1 MILLGETACLAGRK
15 NFIYTAVGLAVA
27 ILIILISSR
36 CCSLKRCNILLLFCC
51 LAGGIGLGM
60 ISLGT
65 RTESEELLGE
75 RLSVTGWVV
84 DAEVKDDTL
93 IFVIKAGGRQMRL
106 YVPKEMM
113 ETAGG
118 RPGAFEAPREAGEK
132 SGASEA
138 PREAGEKSGAS
149 EAPRAIGEEGVY
161 VGCEITAEGELV
173 MPEAGTNPGSY
184 DSYAYYSGND
194 ISGNIYAERA
204 ELTGRKRQVSYA
216 LACLRK
222 KMTEQL
228 YIYFPEKQA
237 AFLAGL
243 ILGEKSGMDRE
254 TKLLYM
260 KNGLAHIL
268 AISGMHIAI
277 IAGAVERILKL
288 LGMGRKKRGIA
299 VILMVLLYGVMTG
312 LAASTIRA
320 IVMLSMK
327 HIGILI
333 GRTSDVPTDMMTAI
347 LIISIMNPWSVFTV
361 GPQLSFVAA
370 LSMYISNE
378 IFICFFGWKKCFLK
392 KKTARQLARD
402 THPGELSK
410 SDSRERMLLNEWLRS
425 MLKDERLEKMIDKD
439 KRKKIVH
446 KIVRIHISTLVINL
460 LVTPVLIYHYYE
472 IYPYGML
479 LGIIILPTVSF
490 VIAGGFIVIL
500 LGFLS
505 CYMGGAVPL
514 DAAKAAAWLTG
525 KVLAF
530 YEWLCRVGLRLPGS
544 SINPGHAGVITVILC
559 IGIILIVMW
568 WLLHRGKQ
576 RQGRVALIT
585 AGVICAVSAAVF
597 LLLTGYLN
605 RRKERVI
612 YLDVGQGLSVVI
624 HIPDKGNYLVD
635 GGSTSKTDV
644 GEYAIIPALKYY
656 GMSDVR
662 AVFVSHTDMDHI
674 SGIIELGELAQL
686 YRIRIESVCMAAADE
701 EDENYMLLKEAM
713 EDITFITGLSS
724 GDVIDGCFTVIYP
737 FAGEN
742 GSTMSAED
750 STENGSTMSAE
761 DSTENG
767 STMSAEDS
775 TENGSTMS
783 AEDSTE
789 NGSRHEEDSDA
800 MGSDHNRNDS
810 CLVIKGCDTLFPGD
824 ISSEIE
830 RHIVCDSEAGRIPD
844 IRAGTLVV
852 SHHGS
857 RYSSDPEFLRAV
869 GADAAVISC
878 GRNNSYGHPA
888 PETLERLEKCGIRI
902 YRTDKE
908 GAIIIEY

>member
-75 RLSVTGWVV
+75 RLSVTGWIV

-93 IFVIKAGGRQMRL
+93 IFVVKAGGRQMRL
-106 YVPKEMM
+106 HVPKEMM
-113 ETAGG
+113 EAAGG
-118 RPGAFEAPREAGEK
+118 RPGAFEDPQTE
-132 SGASEA
+132 SGRLAASEE
-138 PREAGEKSGAS
+138 PQTESEK
-149 EAPRAIGEEGVY
+149 RVY
-161 VGCEITAEGELV
+161 VGCEIKAEGILV
-173 MPEAGTNPGSY
+173 MPEGSTNPGSY

-194 ISGNIYAERA
+194 IAGNIYAERA
-204 ELTGRKRQVSYA
+204 ELTGRKRKVSYA

-222 KMTEQL
+222 KMAEQL

-277 IAGAVERILKL
+277 IAGAVERLLML

-327 HIGILI
+327 HIGVLI

-378 IFICFFGWKKCFLK
+378 IFICFFGWKKCFLRR
-392 KKTARQLARD
+392 KKTDGKLLRD
-402 THPGELSK
+402 EHPRKLLK
-410 SDSRERMLLNEWLRS
+410 RDSREIVLLSERLRRMLNNEC
-425 MLKDERLEKMIDKD
+425 LEKIIDKD
-439 KRKKIVH
+439 KRKKIAH
-446 KIVRIHISTLVINL
+446 KIARTLISTLVINL

-500 LGFLS
+500 LGFLC
-505 CYMGGAVPL
+505 CYITGAVPL
-514 DAAKAAAWLTG
+514 NAAKAAAWLTG

-530 YEWLCRVGLRLPGS
+530 YEELCRVGLRLPGS
-544 SINPGHAGVITVILC
+544 SINPGHAGVISVILS

-576 RQGRVALIT
+576 RQGRAALLT
-585 AGVICAVSAAVF
+585 AGVICVMSASVF

-686 YRIRIESVCMAAADE
+686 YRIRIETVCMAVADE

-713 EDITFITGLSS
+713 TDSTFVTGLSS

-737 FAGEN
+737 FTSEN
-742 GSTMSAED
+742 RSTMSAE
-750 STENGSTMSAE
+750 G
-761 DSTENG
+761 STENG

-789 NGSRHEEDSDA
+789 NGSRHEADSDA
-800 MGSDHNRNDS
+800 MGSDHDRNDS

-824 ISSEIE
+824 ISSETE
-830 RHIVCDSEAGRIPD
+830 QLIVHESEAGRIPD

-857 RYSSDPEFLRAV
+857 RYSSDLEFLRTV
-869 GADAAVISC
+869 GADTAVISC

-888 PETLERLEKCGIRI
+888 PETLERLEKCGIRT